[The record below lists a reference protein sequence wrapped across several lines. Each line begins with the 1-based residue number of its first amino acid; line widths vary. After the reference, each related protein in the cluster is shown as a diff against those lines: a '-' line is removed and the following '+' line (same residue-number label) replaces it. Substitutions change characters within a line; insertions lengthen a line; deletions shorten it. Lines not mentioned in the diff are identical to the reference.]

1 MALLDCLRQHC
12 GFTADWVIA
21 DVGSG
26 TGLLAEVFLKN
37 GNPVFGVEPNAEM
50 RGAGEEFLKNY
61 PRFSSVAGSAE
72 ATGLA
77 AATVD
82 LIAAGQA
89 FHWFDRQRTRAEFE
103 RILKPGGWLAL
114 VWNERLTNT
123 PFLAAYED
131 MVRSYSPEYEKV
143 DHRQVTDEVVEE
155 FFRPGAVR
163 GFVLPNYQE
172 FDFEGLRG
180 RLLSSSY
187 VPLAG
192 QAGHQEM
199 LKTSER
205 IFREHEQHG
214 RVRFEYDTKL
224 YCGRLSS

>member
-12 GFTADWVIA
+12 GFSADWGIA

-26 TGLLAEVFLKN
+26 TGLLAEVFLKH
-37 GNPVFGVEPNAEM
+37 GNRVFGVEPNAEM
-50 RGAGEEFLKNY
+50 RGAGETFLRKY
-61 PRFSSVAGSAE
+61 PGFSSVAGSAE
-72 ATGLA
+72 ATGLDSGSI
-77 AATVD
+77 D

-89 FHWFDRQRTRAEFE
+89 FHWFDRERTRQEFE
-103 RILKPGGWLAL
+103 RILKPGGWIAL

-123 PFLAAYED
+123 PFLAAYEE
-131 MVRSYSPEYEKV
+131 MVRRYSPEYEKV

-172 FDFEGLRG
+172 FDLEGLQG

-187 VPLAG
+187 VPLEG
-192 QAGHQEM
+192 EAGHGEM
-199 LKTSER
+199 LER
-205 IFREHEQHG
+205 NEKIFREYEQHG

-224 YCGRLSS
+224 YCGRLG